1 LPALSSR
8 PAEWASLDASCV
20 AVADKAR
27 TYLATLDAHR
37 EEAERSRCF
46 PVEIIPDL
54 LECGFVR
61 GSVPASDG
69 GLGFTHLQVA
79 LLMEEAGRAWG
90 SLRTTTNI
98 LTLVAEQLA
107 FAGTDDQK
115 QRFLLPLLNGERLGW
130 FAMTE
135 PTAGSD
141 AAALS
146 TKAEHR
152 PDGSYEL
159 SGRKSYITNA
169 TLGDFGIVLATVDPA
184 LEARGVTA
192 FLIERKWCSAEQ
204 LRISPRPS
212 MSVRAVTCCDIE
224 LDRVPVPAENVIGEL
239 GHGLSIALRAVNGGR
254 LNVSAG
260 CVGLAQAALDA
271 SVEHAQTRV
280 QFGRAIGG
288 FQLIQQL
295 IVEIAAKTF
304 AGRQMYQAAAR
315 ILDGG
320 ADARTECSMAKYYC
334 SELANL
340 AASTA
345 VQVFGAAGL
354 VEGNIAERLFRDARE
369 STIPEGTTQMQILQ
383 IGRALLG
390 VSALR

>member
-1 LPALSSR
+1 
-8 PAEWASLDASCV
+8 
-20 AVADKAR
+20 
-27 TYLATLDAHR
+27 
-37 EEAERSRCF
+37 
-46 PVEIIPDL
+46 
-54 LECGFVR
+54 
-61 GSVPASDG
+61 
-69 GLGFTHLQVA
+69 
-79 LLMEEAGRAWG
+79 MEEAGRSWG
-90 SLRTTTNI
+90 SLRTTANI

-115 QRFLLPLLNGERLGW
+115 RRFLHPLLNGDRLGW
-130 FAMTE
+130 FAITE

-141 AAALS
+141 ASALS
-146 TKAEHR
+146 TKAER
-152 PDGSYEL
+152 RRDGSYEL
-159 SGRKSYITNA
+159 SGTKSYITNA
-169 TLGDFGIVLATVDPA
+169 TLGDFGVVLATVDPDLGA
-184 LEARGVTA
+184 GGVTA
-192 FLIERKWCSAEQ
+192 FLVEPRSCGPEQ
-204 LRISPRPS
+204 IKIWPRPN

-224 LDRVPVPAENVIGEL
+224 LDKVAVPAENVL
-239 GHGLSIALRAVNGGR
+239 GDPGRGLSIALRAVSGGR

-271 SVEHAQTRV
+271 SVEHAQTRF
-280 QFGRAIGG
+280 QFGRAIAG

-295 IVEIAAKTF
+295 IAEVAAKTF
-304 AGRQMYQAAAR
+304 AGRHMYQAAAR

-369 STIPEGTTQMQILQ
+369 ATIPEGTTQMQVLQ